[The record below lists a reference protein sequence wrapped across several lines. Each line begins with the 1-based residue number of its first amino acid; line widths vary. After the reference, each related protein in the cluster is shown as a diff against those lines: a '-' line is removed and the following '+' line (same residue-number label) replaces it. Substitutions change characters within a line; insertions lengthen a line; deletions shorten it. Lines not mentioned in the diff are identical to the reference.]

1 MANITFARH
10 DSYLDHLKSGIKHD
24 TLAAVRTAPIH
35 LGSLFS
41 QYGPIYPSN
50 ALAIGTHLKGTK
62 NFRKV
67 LTDVNKDLNES
78 LSKKWDQKLN
88 VVITGKDW
96 SKIFKNCFSTIQD
109 NNLIWFQ
116 YRTIFRILGTQS
128 LRKKMGKCAS
138 NICRLCQQSGESI
151 KHLFVTSEHVKKLW
165 ADIMHFSSI
174 NQIGELSIISEN
186 ILLGEWNKKQASSNI
201 I

>member
-201 I
+201 